1 MIVFTSI
8 AGLMSAFMDNVLAVA
23 TLLPIVDELGALG
36 INNQPFWWGALFA
49 GCFFGN
55 LTLIGST
62 ANIVAIGILERR
74 ELGHITL
81 KEWIKPGAL
90 VSIPTL
96 AVALLL
102 LILQIP
108 LM

>member
-1 MIVFTSI
+1 
-8 AGLMSAFMDNVLAVA
+8 MSAFMDNVLAVA
-23 TLLPIVDELGALG
+23 TLLPIVEELGTFG
-36 INNQPFWWGALFA
+36 ISNQPFWWSALFA
-49 GCFFGN
+49 GTFFGN
-55 LTLIGST
+55 LTIIGST

-90 VSIPTL
+90 VSIPTI

-102 LILQIP
+102 LIVQIP
-108 LM
+108 FMKG